1 MSNLGNKQVMA
12 RNILFYM
19 EQKGVDRMEI
29 CDKLGIKY
37 TTFVDWVNAKT
48 YPRIDKI
55 ELMANFFGIDKSDLI
70 EDKEPIPED
79 LIIIN
84 RAAKNMTPE
93 NRKKLI
99 DIARAAFAEDFSEK

>member
-37 TTFVDWVNAKT
+37 TTFVDWVSAKT

>member
-1 MSNLGNKQVMA
+1 M
-12 RNILFYM
+12 
-19 EQKGVDRMEI
+19 
-29 CDKLGIKY
+29 
-37 TTFVDWVNAKT
+37 DWVNAKT

>member
-99 DIARAAFAEDFSEK
+99 DIARAAFAEDFNEK